1 MRSLILVVTLLATAC
16 GGSMFSSQLAN
27 YRATASSLDV
37 VVDTHAK
44 SATAADPATC
54 AAAMADY
61 ARQAGA
67 LVDRMQSMSGGMDQC
82 MVSLGGA
89 GRGADFAA
97 GCAAIR
103 SELDAHAKN
112 GCSAP
117 DLAAEMTRHAA
128 AMKAHT
134 RLEMDRMGQLEGMER
149 GMSASMMS
157 GLQGC
162 H

>member
-1 MRSLILVVTLLATAC
+1 MRSLMLVATLLAAGC
-16 GGSMFSSQLAN
+16 GGSMFSQQIAD
-27 YRATASSLDV
+27 YRATANSLDTT
-37 VVDTHAK
+37 VDAHAK
-44 SATAADPATC
+44 SAAAADPSTC
-54 AAAMADY
+54 LAAMADY
-61 ARQAGA
+61 ARQAGV

-82 MVSLGGA
+82 MSSLSGA
-89 GRGADFAA
+89 GRAGFAA

-112 GCSAP
+112 GCSAQN
-117 DLAAEMTRHAA
+117 LAAEMTRHAA

-134 RLEMDRMGQLEGMER
+134 SQEIDRMGQMQGMEN
-149 GMSASMMS
+149 GTGSSMMS